1 MPKIYMIK
9 HGNGTSWLRLLS
21 FGPNLRI
28 RKGYT
33 ELKNLLDR
41 NAFWAK
47 NRDRKFLKRM
57 LKESS
62 VAISLWEGEK
72 MIGFGRALS
81 DGLYRAV
88 LWDIVIDKN
97 YQNQGHGKTILNSL
111 LTSKALKKV
120 EKIYIMTTHCQEF
133 YKKQGFKEI
142 NQKLL
147 LYEHEV

>member
-1 MPKIYMIK
+1 MIK
-9 HGNGTSWLRLLS
+9 HGKGSPGLRLLGL
-21 FGPNLRI
+21 GPIFMI

-33 ELKNLLDR
+33 QLKNLLDR

-47 NRDRKFLKRM
+47 NRDKKFLKRM

-62 VAISLWEGEK
+62 IAISLWDGVK

-88 LWDIVIDKN
+88 LWDIVIDEN
-97 YQNQGHGKTILNSL
+97 YQNKGYGKTILTGL
-111 LTSKALKKV
+111 LTSKALEKV

-133 YKKQGFKEI
+133 YKKQGFKEVK
-142 NQKLL
+142 QKLL
-147 LYEHEV
+147 LYEPEI